1 MPYVLANRLQQ
12 HKQQWN
18 NNNCQSTEN
27 CCSIKLIQ
35 AMYSVT
41 SGLPSAVKFKT
52 LTKGEGGRSN

>member
-1 MPYVLANRLQQ
+1 MPYVHVLANRLQQ

-41 SGLPSAVKFKT
+41 SGLLQNT
-52 LTKGEGGRSN
+52 N